1 MDKNSI
7 EYIKQQSEKF
17 NLEDFYLYDGM
28 NKEDVENE
36 VLDLQPI
43 DGAMIVIT
51 PFQTISLPAPEEHFY
66 VTERIYRV
74 LYDSFDR
81 FTFPEYL
88 DENTEYQIWQE
99 QALEYGNVLIQVCLG
114 SYSPVWIPKH
124 INDYQYSE
132 LEKVVSFI
140 KENYLT
146 ERSFY
151 YRTNIE
157 DKNLEDVM
165 EELKDRMI
173 EIPYNNQERLL
184 WGEKEKTGIH
194 I

>member
-1 MDKNSI
+1 M
-7 EYIKQQSEKF
+7 
-17 NLEDFYLYDGM
+17 
-28 NKEDVENE
+28 
-36 VLDLQPI
+36 
-43 DGAMIVIT
+43 
-51 PFQTISLPAPEEHFY
+51 
-66 VTERIYRV
+66 
-74 LYDSFDR
+74 
-81 FTFPEYL
+81 
-88 DENTEYQIWQE
+88 
-99 QALEYGNVLIQVCLG
+99 
-114 SYSPVWIPKH
+114 
-124 INDYQYSE
+124 
-132 LEKVVSFI
+132 VSFI

-184 WGEKEKTGIH
+184 WGEKEKTGIR